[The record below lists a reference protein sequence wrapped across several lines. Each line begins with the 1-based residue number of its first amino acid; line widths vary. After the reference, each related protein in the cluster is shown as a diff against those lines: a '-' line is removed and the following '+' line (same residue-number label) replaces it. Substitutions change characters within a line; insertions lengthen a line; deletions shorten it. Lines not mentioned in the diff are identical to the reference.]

1 IYTSKDGKKSNFVLV
16 STIKEVGEVVKDIS
30 EKTKNN
36 KFPSEEVIKYDLKN
50 GGVSLGLD
58 NVTSEIKNSIIQA
71 KEKIVSGKIIV
82 PEK

>member
-1 IYTSKDGKKSNFVLV
+1 M
-16 STIKEVGEVVKDIS
+16 GEVVKDMS

-36 KFPSEEVIKYDLKN
+36 KFPNEEIIKYNLKN

-71 KEKIVSGKIIV
+71 KEKIISGKIIV

>member
-1 IYTSKDGKKSNFVLV
+1 MTKLFIR
-16 STIKEVGEVVKDIS
+16 KEVGEVVKDIS

-58 NVTSEIKNSIIQA
+58 NVTS
-71 KEKIVSGKIIV
+71 
-82 PEK
+82 

>member
-1 IYTSKDGKKSNFVLV
+1 M
-16 STIKEVGEVVKDIS
+16 KEVGEVVKDIS